1 MNSNLPNLEM
11 TSQDVLEFLELTCA
25 NQIEIWIDGGWS
37 VDALLEHQTR
47 PHADLDIALHHK
59 DVPKLRALLETR
71 GYKDVPCD
79 DTRDCNFVLGDDFG
93 HQIDFHSFTFGD
105 AGEIIF
111 GVPYPRESL
120 TGTGVIAGVQVN
132 CISPEWLVKFHTGY
146 EVDIDDYHDVLLLC
160 EKFGIEM
167 PLEFEK
173 FRIDP
178 KAIFKK

>member
-37 VDALLEHQTR
+37 VDALLEYQTR

-146 EVDIDDYHDVLLLC
+146 EVDVDDYRDVLLLC

-167 PLEFEK
+167 LLEFEK
-173 FRIDP
+173 FRINP